1 MLRKKQGS
9 CDLLPQMFLPLFQY
23 FLVVQTTIST
33 VVGMKKSYDDFCIVG
48 ELSGRRFVI
57 RNGKKGCKRQN
68 SKYRNLLNS

>member
-33 VVGMKKSYDDFCIVG
+33 VVGMEKSYDDFCIVG
-48 ELSGRRFVI
+48 ELSGR
-57 RNGKKGCKRQN
+57 
-68 SKYRNLLNS
+68 